1 MRCRV
6 AAARESR
13 KSCKPHNA
21 ALLTRRIRIY
31 SRTFRS
37 RHCTGLSTTVSAI
50 TANSSAA
57 SNVAPNINTL
67 IPAYDHPSVGTGIL
81 GPISTLDSGESTRYI
96 V

>member
-37 RHCTGLSTTVSAI
+37 RRCTGLSTTVSAI
-50 TANSSAA
+50 TANSNAA
-57 SNVAPNINTL
+57 SSVAANISTL
-67 IPAYDHPSVGTGIL
+67 MPAYDHPSVGAGIR
-81 GPISTLDSGESTRYI
+81 GPISTLDSGECTR
-96 V
+96 

>member
-37 RHCTGLSTTVSAI
+37 RRCTGLSTTVSAI

-57 SNVAPNINTL
+57 SNVAANISTL
-67 IPAYDHPSVGTGIL
+67 MPAYDHPSVGAGIR
-81 GPISTLDSGESTRYI
+81 GPISTLDSGECTR
-96 V
+96 

>member
-37 RHCTGLSTTVSAI
+37 RRCTGLSTTVSAI

-57 SNVAPNINTL
+57 SNVSAKHSNTL
-67 IPAYDHPSVGTGIL
+67 IPAYDHPSVGTGIR
-81 GPISTLDSGESTRYI
+81 GPISTLDSGECTK
-96 V
+96 